1 MEGKSQQAS
10 AACFAF
16 FGSAGNVR
24 TNEVRGD
31 QSYVVTP
38 QCVPNQLGLPYYQRV
53 SYAGDVAW
61 RAKTPPTIVKTIP
74 VLIAYSSLS
83 RK

>member
-1 MEGKSQQAS
+1 M
-10 AACFAF
+10 
-16 FGSAGNVR
+16 
-24 TNEVRGD
+24 
-31 QSYVVTP
+31 VTP
-38 QCVPNQLGLPYYQRV
+38 QWVPNQLGLPYYQRV

-61 RAKTPPTIVKTIP
+61 RAKTRPTIVKTIP